1 MTASDDRDEP
11 TRQRAGLTSGALAML
26 SREAG
31 RAAMLAA
38 TAGLSAWE
46 QTRGLRELALRR
58 ADEVLQIVAHTPLGR
73 FLPHPLFDDGADAE
87 AERIAQ
93 AAKKATL
100 RAVSTVREH
109 EDAGT
114 PPARASK
121 PSPEKSTAAK
131 PTATKTSTPKAG
143 AKPSRAGATAA
154 KTTGSATPSR
164 PAATSADAAPPAAAV
179 EAGAPGANTEQV
191 EQITAQLSID
201 EPSSRDD
208 LPIPDFDN
216 ISLGSLRARLRS
228 LTLEDLVT
236 LREWEQAHAHRL
248 PVVTLLDNR
257 IAKVSAEQQ
266 TAAGNGTAY
275 PSESTT
281 SPTAGTTTP
290 DRSS

>member
-87 AERIAQ
+87 AERIAK
-93 AAKKATL
+93 AAKSATL

-109 EDAGT
+109 DDAGT
-114 PPARASK
+114 TATKPAATKTAPQK
-121 PSPEKSTAAK
+121 PAAAK
-131 PTATKTSTPKAG
+131 STATKTSTPKAG
-143 AKPSRAGATAA
+143 AKPSRPTAA
-154 KTTGSATPSR
+154 KTTAPATR
-164 PAATSADAAPPAAAV
+164 ATESADDGPSAAAV

-201 EPSSRDD
+201 EPTSRGD

-228 LTLEDLVT
+228 LSLEDLVT

-275 PSESTT
+275 PAESTT
-281 SPTAGTTTP
+281 QPTVN
-290 DRSS
+290 RSS

>member
-87 AERIAQ
+87 AERIAE
-93 AAKKATL
+93 AAKSATL

-114 PPARASK
+114 TATKPAPQKSSGTK
-121 PSPEKSTAAK
+121 PAATKST
-131 PTATKTSTPKAG
+131 PTKASVTKTSTPKAA
-143 AKPSRAGATAA
+143 AKPSGPAAA
-154 KTTGSATPSR
+154 KTTGSAPPTR
-164 PAATSADAAPPAAAV
+164 PTASADDGPSAAAV

-201 EPSSRDD
+201 EPSSRED
-208 LPIPDFDN
+208 LPIRDFDN

-228 LTLEDLVT
+228 LSLEDLVT

-275 PSESTT
+275 PAESTT
-281 SPTAGTTTP
+281 QPTA